1 MDAESELNHKLIEEI
16 EILKKA
22 LKYAKAV
29 HHGEMVK
36 LSLKDGICPICGA
49 VPNRENTVSGQ
60 EIGSV
65 TSYQHPESPSKTI

>member
-1 MDAESELNHKLIEEI
+1 MDAESELNQKLIEEI
-16 EILKKA
+16 SILKKA

-49 VPNRENTVSGQ
+49 NTVPNRENTVSGQ

-65 TSYQHPESPSKTI
+65 TSYQHPEST